1 MTTTHTYISALR
13 ARATLEHI
21 RNEKKI
27 LQCWQLLWKKYNP
40 TVIVTSLII
49 RATPATY
56 FSGFQLWSFS
66 GFISISDFFFMT
78 YFYINRLDK
87 TINCVFI
94 STVIFRLFNFP
105 IVFWISWIFWSES
118 SAFITRST
126 IWLISS
132 VNISVNRSVTCE
144 VATEYTGSKRV
155 AVLRVRISISAI
167 NCSFN
172 LQSFS
177 NSSVSSV
184 SVSSLSDDDDES
196 EKNLNYK
203 VTIWKYLKTSY
214 LSHMSR

>member
-1 MTTTHTYISALR
+1 MKLFRI
-13 ARATLEHI
+13 
-21 RNEKKI
+21 
-27 LQCWQLLWKKYNP
+27 
-40 TVIVTSLII
+40 
-49 RATPATY
+49 Y
-56 FSGFQLWSFS
+56 F
-66 GFISISDFFFMT
+66 DFRFFLMT

-196 EKNLNYK
+196 EKNLNYE